1 MTSRVSSVT
10 FPRAS
15 YNLRQAMK
23 WLKEHDLKPSKRVDK
38 SATKLRYRILDPA
51 QFDHFATKEVSGGIQ
66 LIIGFPE
73 PEQQAQDPFPT
84 SSQQPAPGPPKGGK
98 PPKTPAARGGAV
110 GTARPVGVALS
121 VVVGG
126 RHLFRRPHGGG
137 EAVHPGRQRGYGHGT
152 EGTDR
157 HHRRLSRKRAVLVGG
172 VARPQAA
179 WP

>member
-98 PPKTPAARGGAV
+98 PTKRSAARGGAV
-110 GTARPVGVALS
+110 GNTWLMHVKAYRAAHVGISYKESL
-121 VVVGG
+121 
-126 RHLFRRPHGGG
+126 
-137 EAVHPGRQRGYGHGT
+137 RGAST
-152 EGTDR
+152 TW
-157 HHRRLSRKRAVLVGG
+157 KRINENS
-172 VARPQAA
+172 
-179 WP
+179 